1 MAEIDA
7 FLNVLLQ
14 YSADK
19 LCISTGE
26 SPYIIKENKKISV
39 SNTSA
44 SQEWIIKVIE
54 EIVPS
59 SLQGKWMPETSFDY
73 QLSTNTF
80 VCNVK
85 QIDGN
90 TSAVFSRKVE
100 ESAII
105 QGEKQGG
112 YVIDKFLRLMV
123 KKNGS
128 DLHMTSGESPIV
140 RVDGD
145 LMKLEGF
152 APFSTKELERMFFEI
167 MTEKHQKHFQS
178 HNEVDFAYEIEDV
191 ARFRCNVYMD
201 RNGIAGAF
209 RFIPNE
215 VVTVEALKLPTAI
228 VNLGYLSKGLVLV
241 TGPTGSGKSTTLC
254 AMIDFVNRVRTD
266 HIITIE
272 DPIEFVHNNKKC
284 LVNQREVGEHTDS
297 FASALRV
304 ALREDPDIVM
314 VGEMRDL
321 ETIAIAL
328 ETAETGH
335 LVFGTLHTTTA
346 ASTVDRIVDQ
356 FPPGQQEQIRV
367 LLADELKAVVSQTL
381 CKKIGGGRVA
391 AMEILLITPAVSNL
405 IREGKT
411 YQIPS
416 IIQTAKGLGMTT
428 LNDSLINLVK
438 KKNIEPREAYIK
450 AVDKKGI
457 EGIMK
462 RENIPMGFLDEI
474 ALS

>member
-7 FLNVLLQ
+7 FLDILIKYEGDN
-14 YSADK
+14 
-19 LCISTGE
+19 LCFSPGE
-26 SPYIIKENKKISV
+26 TPYIIKEGKKTPISE
-39 SNTSA
+39 SSA
-44 SQEWIIKVIE
+44 PKEWIAKVIE
-54 EIVPS
+54 EIVPP
-59 SLQGKWMPETSFDY
+59 SLQGKWMPEASFDY
-73 QLSTNTF
+73 QLSEHTF
-80 VCNVK
+80 VCDVK

-90 TSAVFSRKVE
+90 ISAVFSMKVE
-100 ESAII
+100 DSAII
-105 QGEKQGG
+105 SGENQGE
-112 YVIDKFLRLMV
+112 YHIDKFLRLTV
-123 KKNGS
+123 EKNGS

-152 APFSTKELERMFFEI
+152 TPFGTKELEKMFFEI
-167 MTEKHQKHFQS
+167 MTERHRKHFQL
-178 HNEVDFAYEIEDV
+178 HHEVDFAYEIKDV

-201 RNGIAGAF
+201 RNGIDGAF

-215 VVTVEALKLPTAI
+215 VITVEGLKLPVSI
-228 VNLGYLSKGLVLV
+228 VNLCYLSKGLVLI

-254 AMIDFVNRVRTD
+254 ALVDFTNRMRND

-272 DPIEFVHNNKKC
+272 DPIEFVHHNKKC
-284 LVNQREVGEHTDS
+284 LVNQREIGEHTDS
-297 FASALRV
+297 FAAALRS
-304 ALREDPDIVM
+304 ALREDPDVVM

-381 CKKIGGGRVA
+381 CRKIGGGRVA

-416 IIQTAKGLGMTT
+416 IIQTGKGLGMIT

-438 KKNIEPREAYIK
+438 KKIIEPREAYIK

-457 EGIMK
+457 EGVMK
-462 RENIPMGFLDEI
+462 RDNIPMGFLDEI